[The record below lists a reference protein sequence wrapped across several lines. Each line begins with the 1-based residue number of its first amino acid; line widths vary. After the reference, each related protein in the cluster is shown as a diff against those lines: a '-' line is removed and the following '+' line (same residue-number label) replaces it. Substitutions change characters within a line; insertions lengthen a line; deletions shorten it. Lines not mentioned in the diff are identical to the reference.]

1 MKSDVVLDVGE
12 SYLTRL
18 KYNVKKRQSKGKW
31 MPLSYFNTIGKS
43 FDADATDAR
52 KCI

>member
-18 KYNVKKRQSKGKW
+18 KYNVKKGKVGE
-31 MPLSYFNTIGKS
+31 M
-43 FDADATDAR
+43 DALVLF
-52 KCI
+52 